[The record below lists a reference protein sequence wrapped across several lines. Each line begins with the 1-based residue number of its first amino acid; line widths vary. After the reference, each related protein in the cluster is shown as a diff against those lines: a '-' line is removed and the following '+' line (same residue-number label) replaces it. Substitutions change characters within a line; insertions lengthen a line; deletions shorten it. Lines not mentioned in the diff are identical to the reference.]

1 MSFEQSDFY
10 FYTILLTKYDIIQM
24 TKLHGQLFKV
34 LCGRVSEHVHVRF
47 EGPVLV
53 QLCYQLWLY
62 LAPEPM
68 DVKESFVNISE
79 IKLHQ

>member
-1 MSFEQSDFY
+1 MQVVQVQGIAL
-10 FYTILLTKYDIIQM
+10 YTILLTKYDIIQM

-53 QLCYQLWLY
+53 QLRY
-62 LAPEPM
+62 
-68 DVKESFVNISE
+68 
-79 IKLHQ
+79 